1 MLYIIILIG
10 VMAMILFASSP
21 EFKGK
26 RITAL
31 ASRRLD
37 ERYEMLQG
45 QVFPD
50 GQAGTIKMGHMV
62 LSPFGI
68 FVVKSKKYPGWI
80 YGQAGEKLW
89 AQKLF
94 GTKTELKNP
103 LLQNEQRMAA
113 LTKLLNDLV
122 DPQHIHSVVTFPLQS
137 TFKTPMPANVVQ
149 GNAWIDYIKQFQQP
163 VFTPEQL
170 VQIRE
175 RIEQSAMGKEA
186 EAVHVQRQENPA
198 H

>member
-1 MLYIIILIG
+1 MLYIIILIS
-10 VMAMILFASSP
+10 VMAIILFASSP

-31 ASRRLD
+31 ARRRLD

-45 QVFPD
+45 QVLPD
-50 GQAGTIKMGHMV
+50 VQAGTIKMGHMV

-80 YGQAGEKLW
+80 YGQAGEKFW
-89 AQKLF
+89 TQKLF

-113 LTKLLNDLV
+113 LTKLLHGLV

-149 GNAWIDYIKQFQQP
+149 GSAWIDYIRQFQQP

-170 VQIRE
+170 AQIRE
-175 RIEQSAMGKEA
+175 RIKQSAMGKEA
-186 EAVHVQRQENPA
+186 EAVHVQRQEKHA